1 MSLLLRGLHGR
12 APTVAPT
19 GTRLAGAE
27 RRQPVPALPPALIL
41 S

>member
-12 APTVAPT
+12 APTAA
-19 GTRLAGAE
+19 RHAGAE